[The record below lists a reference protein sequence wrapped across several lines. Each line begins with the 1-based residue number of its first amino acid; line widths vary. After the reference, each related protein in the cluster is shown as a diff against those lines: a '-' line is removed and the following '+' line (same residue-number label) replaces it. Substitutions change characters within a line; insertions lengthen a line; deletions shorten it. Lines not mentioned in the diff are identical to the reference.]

1 MQARNDDGNVQE
13 AHAKM
18 IMTMRSTEITLLAT
32 SLCWTSYRIHVGG
45 GAGGIIGG
53 IGGVDGS
60 VVAKNHSGWS
70 AITAFDIVRIAAT
83 PVFALREHLTAGQD
97 VHPPARP
104 SACQ

>member
-18 IMTMRSTEITLLAT
+18 ITAMRSTEITLLAT

-70 AITAFDIVRIAAT
+70 A
-83 PVFALREHLTAGQD
+83 
-97 VHPPARP
+97 
-104 SACQ
+104 